1 MHEVKRQ
8 KLDYQ
13 EYVNFLNST
22 DWNKIKGDVMNEIG
36 NECEHCGREFP
47 RRNLRLHHTNY
58 DEEFGFEDSNSGDLM
73 LICEE
78 CHNEMHQDIECFD
91 KGLYLIFDIFK
102 YKLISKIFEVITYVN
117 KMYLL
122 QEFH

>member
-58 DEEFGFEDSNSGDLM
+58 DKEFGFEDLNSGDLI

-91 KGLYLIFDIFK
+91 RVRFK
-102 YKLISKIFEVITYVN
+102 KRANQPAMKTRELTTDSIPQIS
-117 KMYLL
+117 
-122 QEFH
+122 